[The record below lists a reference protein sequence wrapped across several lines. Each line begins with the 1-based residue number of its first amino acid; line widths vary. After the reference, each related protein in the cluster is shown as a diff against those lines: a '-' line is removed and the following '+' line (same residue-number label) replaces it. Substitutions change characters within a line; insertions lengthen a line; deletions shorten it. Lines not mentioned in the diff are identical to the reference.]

1 MTMYA
6 DLMRSFF
13 TDGTQAVTVPSLVD
27 FLSYK
32 KNQQKQK
39 LHDKDDQRNLS
50 DLMKSIRFVA
60 HPSPKPKNTQGIL
73 EALHQEYDHQNTLTS
88 RFLYHL
94 RDV

>member
-13 TDGTQAVTVPSLVD
+13 TDGTHAVTVPSLVD

-32 KNQQKQK
+32 KNQQKKK
-39 LHDKDDQRNLS
+39 LHAQDNEKTLS

-60 HPSPKPKNTQGIL
+60 HKSPEPKNARAIL
-73 EALHQEYDHQNTLTS
+73 EALHQEYDQQNTLTA
-88 RFLYHL
+88 RFLHHL